1 MTRMLVAAAAA
12 AVLALPVAAE
22 AQIWNTLG
30 RAAGGALGASFPIGL
45 EKEVEIGRGIAATV
59 AGRWK
64 VLDDPALMTYVGLV
78 GSVVAQQSPR
88 ANEVA
93 WKFAVLDTDEVNA
106 FAAPGG
112 YVFITRGAL
121 EVIESEAELAGVLA
135 HEVGHVDAKHVLAQ
149 VRKFDMMSRARA
161 EADLDGPL
169 LDLIAGRATSMLF
182 MGLNRQDEQEAD
194 SLAVAYAAAAGY
206 QPDGML
212 QFLRHVKAV
221 EQADAPDAQQR
232 PRLRRP
238 RNTHPDTDARLA
250 NMERQVAALGWAPDA
265 GQLLA
270 DRYRTAVTARLR
282 ARTPSR

>member
-1 MTRMLVAAAAA
+1 MKRAYVAAAL
-12 AVLALPVAAE
+12 LALAAPTGAE

-45 EKEVEIGRGIAATV
+45 AKEVEIGRGIAATV

-64 VLDDPALMTYVGLV
+64 VLDDPALTTYVAMV
-78 GSVVAQQSPR
+78 GSVVAAQSPR
-88 ANEVA
+88 ASEVA

-112 YVFITRGAL
+112 YVFVTRGAL

-135 HEVGHVDAKHVLAQ
+135 HEVGHVDQKHVLNQ

-169 LDLIAGRATSMLF
+169 LDLIAGRASSMLF
-182 MGLNRQDEQEAD
+182 MGLNRGDEQESD
-194 SLAVAYAAAAGY
+194 SLGVVYAAAAGY
-206 QPDGML
+206 RPDGML
-212 QFLRHVKAV
+212 AFLRHVQAV
-221 EQADAPDAQQR
+221 ERADAPEAQQR

-238 RNTHPDTDARLA
+238 RNTHPDTDARVT
-250 NMERQVAALGWAPDA
+250 NMERQIAAMSWPADA
-265 GQLLA
+265 GRDLA
-270 DRYRTAVTARLR
+270 DRYRTMVTARLR
-282 ARTPSR
+282 ARTPAR

>member
-64 VLDDPALMTYVGLV
+64 VLDDPALTTYVGLV

-206 QPDGML
+206 RPDGML